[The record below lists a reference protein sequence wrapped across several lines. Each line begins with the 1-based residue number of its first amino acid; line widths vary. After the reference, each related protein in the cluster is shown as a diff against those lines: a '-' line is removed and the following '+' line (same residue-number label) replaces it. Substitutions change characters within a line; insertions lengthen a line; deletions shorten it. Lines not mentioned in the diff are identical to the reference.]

1 MKKLIVL
8 GIILFA
14 TSAMASP
21 YLVSDP
27 AVGVTYYKITGL
39 PWITEAVTA
48 QADGSLKADVALSP
62 IGVNNITAS
71 ACISDPIWGEACS
84 AGVNF
89 TYTRPQVPATIKGI
103 KVLP

>member
-1 MKKLIVL
+1 MKKLLVIVF
-8 GIILFA
+8 ILFA
-14 TSAMASP
+14 TSALASP
-21 YLVSDP
+21 FLVSDP
-27 AVGVTYYKITGL
+27 ATGVTYYKITGL
-39 PWITEAVTA
+39 PWIDVVPA